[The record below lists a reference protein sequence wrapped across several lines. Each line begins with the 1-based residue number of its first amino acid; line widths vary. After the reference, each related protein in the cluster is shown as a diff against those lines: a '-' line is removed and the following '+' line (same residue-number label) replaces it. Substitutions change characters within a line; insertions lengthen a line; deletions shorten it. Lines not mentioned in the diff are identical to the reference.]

1 MGIEPTALCLG
12 SRCLPLSYARSFQPP
27 LGVSGL
33 RRSRPATG
41 DLLFPY
47 NVSRIRVHP
56 NTPFYQTNYP
66 LSARTS
72 GLPILEDMC

>member
-1 MGIEPTALCLG
+1 
-12 SRCLPLSYARSFQPP
+12 
-27 LGVSGL
+27 VSGL

-47 NVSRIRVHP
+47 NVSRIQVHP